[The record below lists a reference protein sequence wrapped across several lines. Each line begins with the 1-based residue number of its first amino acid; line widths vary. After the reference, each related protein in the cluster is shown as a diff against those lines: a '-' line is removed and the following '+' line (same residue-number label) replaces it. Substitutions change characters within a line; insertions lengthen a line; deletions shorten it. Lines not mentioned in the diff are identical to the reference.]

1 VRGPL
6 DIDLAVTG
14 GFHHAEDVLKALLAG
29 ANVVHLCSALLNH
42 GPGHISSLLDAM
54 SRWLEERE
62 YSSVRQLQGSLSI
75 GKAIDPGA
83 FARANY
89 LKALDSY
96 TPPDGVRY

>member
-1 VRGPL
+1 
-6 DIDLAVTG
+6 
-14 GFHHAEDVLKALLAG
+14 
-29 ANVVHLCSALLNH
+29 
-42 GPGHISSLLDAM
+42 
-54 SRWLEERE
+54 
-62 YSSVRQLQGSLSI
+62 VRQLQGSLSV